1 DNDDCQQDVASGHK
15 RHHHLGYFRYALDA
29 TDDDKPQQDNQ
40 ADARI
45 VHRNRKGVVSAQRD
59 AIALHSREKYR
70 RTQYRCDSK
79 NDAVP
84 FYARFLLDTE
94 RWSATVLTIL
104 DFPVDFAEGGLNEG

>member
-1 DNDDCQQDVASGHK
+1 DNDDCQQDVAPGHK
-15 RHHHLGYFRYALDA
+15 RHHHLGYFCYALNA

-70 RTQYRCDSK
+70 RTQYRCDSE

-84 FYARFLLDTE
+84 FYAQPFLDIK
-94 RWSATVLTIL
+94 RWSATVLAIL
-104 DFPVDFAEGGLNEG
+104 DFLVDLAEGGFNEG